1 MMEKRQQFV
10 LEDLGSNPSDAS
22 YVILSSSANHLLNQ
36 KFSFLLWFIAIM
48 IPPSDSCFKE

>member
-1 MMEKRQQFV
+1 MMEKWQQFV

-36 KFSFLLWFIAIM
+36 KCSFLLWFVAIM
-48 IPPSDSCFKE
+48 IPPSDCCFKE